1 MKQITVVG
9 ACAWLLIAIPVR
21 AAEQLEPLPQTQPLA
36 WEESD
41 LSSRLM
47 DGAHRFIERQ
57 IAESVAKRSQF
68 WTRDFSSAAAYAG
81 SVQSNRARFQTNIGV
96 VDPRL
101 PARMERFGDDTHPAL
116 VAETSR
122 YLVYQVRWPVLDGLF
137 GSGLLV
143 QPKGPPVACAVAL
156 PDADQTPEQLLG
168 LAPGI
173 RLESQAAVLAGDVL
187 RDLVQLGA
195 RRVAA
200 AHRIVSDYADPA
212 ADVVGGNRLRGAL
225 QGSLR
230 LQEQ

>member
-1 MKQITVVG
+1 ET
-9 ACAWLLIAIPVR
+9 
-21 AAEQLEPLPQTQPLA
+21 LPQTVPLD

-68 WTRDFSSAAAYAG
+68 WARDFSSPAAYAS
-81 SVQSNRARFQTNIGV
+81 SVQPNRARFITNIGA

-101 PARMERFGDDTHPAL
+101 PARMERYGDDAHPAL

-143 QPKGPPVACAVAL
+143 QPRGRPVAGGVIL
-156 PDADQTPEQLLG
+156 PDAAQTPEQLMG
-168 LAPGI
+168 LAPGLA
-173 RLESQAAVLAGDVL
+173 LEAQAARVLAA
-187 RDLVQLGA
+187 Q
-195 RRVAA
+195 
-200 AHRIVSDYADPA
+200 
-212 ADVVGGNRLRGAL
+212 
-225 QGSLR
+225 
-230 LQEQ
+230 